1 MDLPGLVWLFILSV
15 SVRMELRMFLAVCAF
30 IHSLFINKGTPKLVS
45 DFKEMRSRL
54 VITQNKVAY
63 LLYS

>member
-1 MDLPGLVWLFILSV
+1 MWLFVL

-30 IHSLFINKGTPKLVS
+30 IHSLFINKGTTKLVS
-45 DFKEMRSRL
+45 DFKEMRSRP
-54 VITQNKVAY
+54 VITQNKEAY

>member
-30 IHSLFINKGTPKLVS
+30 IHILFINKGTPKLVS
-45 DFKEMRSRL
+45 DFKEMRGRL